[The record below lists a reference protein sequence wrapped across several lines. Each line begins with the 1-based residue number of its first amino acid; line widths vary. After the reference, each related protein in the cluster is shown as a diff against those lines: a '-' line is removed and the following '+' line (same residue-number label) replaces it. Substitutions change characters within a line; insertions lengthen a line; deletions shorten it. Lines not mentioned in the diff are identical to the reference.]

1 MSLTARRSILVAL
14 LVAGAFFMENLD
26 GTIIATALPRMGESF
41 GVSPVDLHIGITAY
55 LLALAIF
62 IPTSGWV
69 ADRFGART
77 IFCTAI
83 IVFTL
88 ASVLCGIS
96 NQLWEFTAARILQGI
111 AGALMVPVGRLVVLR
126 TSAKQDLMRAIA
138 YITWPGLAAPI
149 IGPPLGGFITTY
161 ATWRWIFFLNVPLGL
176 IAVIFAI
183 LWVPNSRL
191 AEKKNFD
198 WIGFL
203 LSGGACATLM
213 YSLDLIGREQIH
225 WVVIGCL
232 FVTSLFL
239 GVLTVLHSRRVE
251 HPLIDLTALK
261 IPTFAI
267 TIWGGSLFR
276 IAIGAVPFLLPLYF
290 QIGFGMDP
298 FQSGLLVLAVFA
310 GNLSMKPATTPLLKR
325 FGFKTV
331 LIWNGTFAGL
341 SILACSLLTPQ
352 FPQAVTMAILFFGGL
367 CRSMQFT
374 SLNTIGFADVA
385 PEDMS
390 GATTFSS
397 TIQQLTMGMG
407 VAVGA
412 VALRLAALLRPSHG
426 PVLAVIDFRLAF
438 AFVGVIGLLGVYDC
452 FALVPDAGSEVSGHK
467 PWPSSDRSQ
476 IF

>member
-1 MSLTARRSILVAL
+1 MSLAARRSILVAL

-77 IFCTAI
+77 IFCSAI
-83 IVFTL
+83 VGFTF
-88 ASVLCGIS
+88 ASVLCGFS
-96 NQLWEFTAARILQGI
+96 NQLWQFTAARILQGI

-161 ATWRWIFFLNVPLGL
+161 ATWRWIFFLNVPLGV
-176 IAVIFAI
+176 IAVILAI

-191 AEKKNFD
+191 AEKKSFD

-203 LSGGACATLM
+203 LSGAACATLM
-213 YSLDLIGREQIH
+213 YGLDLVGREQIH
-225 WVVIGCL
+225 WIVVGCL
-232 FVTSLFL
+232 FGISLIL
-239 GVLTVLHSRRVE
+239 GVLTVIHSRRVE
-251 HPLIDLTALK
+251 HPLIDLTSLN
-261 IPTFAI
+261 IPTFAV

-276 IAIGAVPFLLPLYF
+276 IAIGAVPFLLPLFF
-290 QIGFGMDP
+290 QIGFGMNP
-298 FQSGLLVLAVFA
+298 FQSGMLVLAVFA
-310 GNLSMKPATTPLLKR
+310 GNLSMKPATTPLLRR
-325 FGFKTV
+325 FGFKIV

-341 SILACSLLTPQ
+341 SILACALLTPQ
-352 FPQAVTMAILFFGGL
+352 YPQALTMAILFFGGL

-374 SLNTIGFADVA
+374 SLNTIGFADVI
-385 PEDMS
+385 PENMS

-397 TIQQLTMGMG
+397 TVQQLTMGMG

-412 VALRLAALLRPSHG
+412 VALRLAALLRPSHE
-426 PVLAVIDFRLAF
+426 PVLAAIDFRLAF
-438 AFVGVIGLLGVYDC
+438 VFVGVIALLGVVDC
-452 FALVPDAGSEVSGHK
+452 FALVPDAGSEVSGHR
-467 PWPSSDRSQ
+467 PYLQQNRAA
-476 IF
+476 